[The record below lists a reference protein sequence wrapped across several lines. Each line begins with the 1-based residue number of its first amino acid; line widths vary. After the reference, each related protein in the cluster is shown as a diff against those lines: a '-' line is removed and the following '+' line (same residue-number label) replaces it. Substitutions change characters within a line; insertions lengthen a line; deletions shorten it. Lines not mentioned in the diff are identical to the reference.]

1 LTLSIRLFA
10 NMMSGHILLKIL
22 IKLVWSITTAG
33 SLWMI
38 LSYAPLGL
46 IFCVTGLECMVAFL
60 QTYIF
65 FVLLSLYLNDVIN
78 LH

>member
-1 LTLSIRLFA
+1 
-10 NMMSGHILLKIL
+10 MMSGHILLKIL

-46 IFCVTGLECMVAFL
+46 IFCVTGLECMVACL